1 MQLYS
6 SSFSPYAARCRIQIF
21 HKNLPV
27 EIVAPPGGMGSAQL
41 KSKNPIGKIP
51 VLDLGEKALGESWA
65 IMEYLEACH
74 PSPAMRPSDAFEAAQ
89 LQALVRFTD
98 LYLAPAMFPL
108 FRALRGAIGPDAVA
122 ESLTAL
128 QAQLQILEPLLV
140 RKVQHSR
147 LALGEAYGVQLTLDL
162 ADAALLPI
170 IWYSRIL
177 ARHFGVADCIAALPA
192 TQGWWQQAST
202 VPAAAKVL
210 TEMEVGLKAAIPVL
224 FPVTHSA

>member
-27 EIVAPPGGMGSAQL
+27 DIVPPPGGMGSAQL

-51 VLDLGEKALGESWA
+51 VLDLGDKALGESWA
-65 IMEYLEACH
+65 IMEYLEAIQ
-74 PSPAMRPSDAFEAAQ
+74 PAPAMRPTDAFEYAQ
-89 LQALVRFTD
+89 QQALVRFTD

-108 FRALRGAIGPDAVA
+108 FRALRVAVSA
-122 ESLTAL
+122 EVTNESLTAL
-128 QAQLQILEPLLV
+128 QAQLQLLEPLLA
-140 RKVQHSR
+140 RKAQHSR
-147 LALGEAYGVQLTLDL
+147 LPLDL

-177 ARHFGVADCIAALPA
+177 ARHFGVADCIAVLPA
-192 TQGWWQQAST
+192 TQQWWHQTST

-210 TEMEVGLKAAIPVL
+210 AEMEAGLKAAIPVL
-224 FPVTHSA
+224 FPVTT

>member
-27 EIVAPPGGMGSAQL
+27 AIVPPPGGMGSAEHRA
-41 KSKNPIGKIP
+41 KNPVGKIP
-51 VLDLGEKALGESWA
+51 VLDLGDKALAESWA
-65 IMEYLEACH
+65 IMEYLEVCYPAA
-74 PSPAMRPSDAFEAAQ
+74 AMRPSDVFEAAQ
-89 LQALVRFTD
+89 MQALVRYTD

-108 FRALRGAIGPDAVA
+108 FLALRGAAGPEKVA
-122 ESLTAL
+122 EALTAL
-128 QAQLQILEPLLV
+128 
-140 RKVQHSR
+140 SR
-147 LALGEAYGVQLTLDL
+147 QLALLELLLAQKAERATPAIDL

-177 ARHFGVADCIAALPA
+177 ARHFGVADCLAGLPV
-192 TQGWWQQAST
+192 TSRWWQQASR

-210 TEMEVGLKAAIPVL
+210 AEMEAGLSAAIPVL
-224 FPVTHSA
+224 FPVTNPA

>member
-27 EIVAPPGGMGSAQL
+27 QIVPPPGGMGSAQL
-41 KSKNPIGKIP
+41 KGKNPIGKIP
-51 VLDLGEKALGESWA
+51 VLDLGDKALGESWA

-74 PSPAMRPSDAFEAAQ
+74 PKPAMRPADAFEAAQ

-108 FRALRGAIGPDAVA
+108 FRALRVSMSAESVS

-128 QAQLQILEPLLV
+128 QAQLQLLETLLA
-140 RKVQHSR
+140 RKAEHST
-147 LALGEAYGVQLTLDL
+147 LALDL

-192 TQGWWQQAST
+192 TLRWWQQASA
-202 VPAAAKVL
+202 VPASAKVL
-210 TEMEVGLKAAIPVL
+210 AEMQAGLSAAIPVL
-224 FPVTHSA
+224 FPVSNPA

>member
-27 EIVAPPGGMGSAQL
+27 DIVPPPGGMGSAQL

-51 VLDLGEKALGESWA
+51 VLDLGDKSLGESWA

-74 PSPAMRPSDAFEAAQ
+74 PAPAMRPADAFEAAEQ
-89 LQALVRFTD
+89 QALVRFTD

-108 FRALRGAIGPDAVA
+108 FRALRVAVSADATK

-128 QAQLQILEPLLV
+128 QAQLLVLEPLLAN
-140 RKVQHSR
+140 KAAHQT
-147 LALGEAYGVQLTLDL
+147 LPLDL

-170 IWYSRIL
+170 IWYSCIL
-177 ARHFGVADCIAALPA
+177 TRHFGMADCIAALPA
-192 TQGWWQQAST
+192 TQQWWQRAST
-202 VPAAAKVL
+202 VPAAEKVL
-210 TEMEVGLKAAIPVL
+210 SEMEAGLKAAIPVL
-224 FPVTHSA
+224 FPVTN